1 MTRRRLIPASV
12 PADARARRIPAG
24 MEDVRMDSPQL
35 RVTAPTPDGSR
46 ARRMEIYAF
55 LIVTA
60 LVMPALAVA
69 TVGTY
74 GLSVWIYQ
82 AISGPPGPP
91 SK

>member
-1 MTRRRLIPASV
+1 
-12 PADARARRIPAG
+12 
-24 MEDVRMDSPQL
+24 MDSPQL
-35 RVTAPTPDGSR
+35 RVNAQAPDPSDGSR

-82 AISGPPGPP
+82 AINGPPGPP

>member
-1 MTRRRLIPASV
+1 
-12 PADARARRIPAG
+12 
-24 MEDVRMDSPQL
+24 MDSSPL
-35 RVTAPTPDGSR
+35 RAQAQSPSLPDAGR

-74 GLSVWIYQ
+74 GLTVWIYQ
-82 AISGPPGPP
+82 AIYGPPGPP